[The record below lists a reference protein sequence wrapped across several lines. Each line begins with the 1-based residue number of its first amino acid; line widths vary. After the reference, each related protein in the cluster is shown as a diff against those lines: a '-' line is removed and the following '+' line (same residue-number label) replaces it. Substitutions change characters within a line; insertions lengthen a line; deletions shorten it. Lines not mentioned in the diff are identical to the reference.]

1 MRFTSSI
8 SRALMLTLLLAGP
21 SWARDRGAGQGSI
34 SGALIGSDGDFLCQN
49 CEVRLEVQ
57 TGRLIDTTY
66 PDLMGRFTFLN
77 VPQGSYIIRVEIDG
91 FPAAEQRFEMRSDD
105 APATANIIVN
115 KPVTPDPRVEKNS
128 GSYVADI
135 SQFMHPKKAVD
146 VYNKA
151 MGNSKKGKKE
161 EAIRQLEES
170 IRIAPDFCQAY
181 ADLGA
186 LYWQAG
192 RVEDAER
199 ALLRAH
205 ELNARNADPLVW
217 LSGLYADT
225 NRPERAVTMAEEA
238 IRTNP
243 RSGAAFHYLG
253 MALYQLSML
262 DRAEAALK
270 KAFGLAPKMGQVRLV
285 LANVYLKQGRYGDM
299 LDQLD
304 RYLAENPDG
313 KDLPAAEE
321 TRRKLQKAMEAKK

>member
-1 MRFTSSI
+1 
-8 SRALMLTLLLAGP
+8 MLTLLLAGA
-21 SWARDRGAGQGSI
+21 SWARDRGGQGSI
-34 SGALIGSDGDFLCQN
+34 SGALLGSDGDFLCQN
-49 CEVRLEVQ
+49 CEVRLEQ
-57 TGRLIDTTY
+57 QLGRTIDTTTT
-66 PDLMGRFTFLN
+66 DMLGRFTFSN
-77 VPQGSYIIRVEIDG
+77 VPRGSYILRVEIDG
-91 FPAAEQRFEMRSDD
+91 FQVAEQRVEVRDD
-105 APATANIIVN
+105 DHHAIANIIVD
-115 KPVTPDPRVEKNS
+115 KPVAPDSRADKNS

-135 SQFMHPKKAVD
+135 SQFMHPQKAVD

-151 MGNSKKGKKE
+151 LGNSRKGKKE

-181 ADLGA
+181 ADLGV

-225 NRPERAVTMAEEA
+225 NRPERAVAIAEEA
-238 IRTNP
+238 IRRNP
-243 RSGAAFHYLG
+243 RSGAAFLYLG
-253 MALYQLSML
+253 IALYKLSLL

-270 KAFGLAPKMGQVRLV
+270 KAFGLGPKMGQARLM
-285 LANVYLKQGRYGDM
+285 LANVYLRQSRYGDT

-304 RYLAENPDG
+304 RYLAENPGGVDR
-313 KDLPAAEE
+313 PAAEE
-321 TRRKLQKAMEAKK
+321 TRRKLLKALEAKK